1 MEIYLYDF
9 LRFYCYFNNINELK
23 KQLIIWFEPDEI
35 DIILNNLGKKVLL
48 NDIRDVGNAYVNEI
62 IINDY
67 WLYFDTLEIF
77 NKNAKI

>member
-23 KQLIIWFEPDEI
+23 KQLIICFESDEI

-48 NDIRDVGNAYVNEI
+48 NDIRDVGNAYENEI

>member
-23 KQLIIWFEPDEI
+23 KQLIICFEPDEI

-48 NDIRDVGNAYVNEI
+48 NDIRDVGNAYENEI